1 MTFLTHK
8 NCFQLARITCLS
20 SSSSPKEEEEKVVL
34 MSQVVAFE
42 VRVFFEG
49 EQHLMR

>member
-1 MTFLTHK
+1 MRVVMA
-8 NCFQLARITCLS
+8 NIMMQR
-20 SSSSPKEEEEKVVL
+20 KEEEEKVAL

>member
-1 MTFLTHK
+1 MTAFLTRK
-8 NCFQLARITCLS
+8 LRFQLARITCLS
-20 SSSSPKEEEEKVVL
+20 SSASSRKEEEKKVAL

-49 EQHLMR
+49 ER

>member
-1 MTFLTHK
+1 VTAFLTRK
-8 NCFQLARITCLS
+8 LRFQLARITCLS
-20 SSSSPKEEEEKVVL
+20 SSSSRKEEEEKVAL

-49 EQHLMR
+49 ER

>member
-1 MTFLTHK
+1 MTAFLTRK
-8 NCFQLARITCLS
+8 LRFQLARITCLS
-20 SSSSPKEEEEKVVL
+20 SFSSRKEEEEKVAL

-49 EQHLMR
+49 EQ